1 MTWSYRPLASKTS
14 QAGWSYLF
22 SYLPSLSKTVNDE
35 SVGVQPDGILGADY
49 PVGLRPGPVVLEGGE
64 KDGGGVQ

>member
-1 MTWSYRPLASKTS
+1 MSFQKETDDS
-14 QAGWSYLF
+14 
-22 SYLPSLSKTVNDE
+22 VNDE
-35 SVGVQPDGILGADY
+35 SVGVHPDGILGADY

>member
-1 MTWSYRPLASKTS
+1 M
-14 QAGWSYLF
+14 F

-35 SVGVQPDGILGADY
+35 SVGVHPDGILGADY
-49 PVGLRPGPVVLEGGE
+49 PVRLRPGPVVLEGGE